1 MRRPPRQLI
10 AAVAV
15 ACVLVIS
22 GVATG
27 QPAGLVG
34 FQSLPEDQ
42 DPQPIPPPDFEST
55 ERLVL
60 AEADAVLRNGTVRP
74 DPTASTSHSF
84 AALEAA
90 YRGHAVR
97 AEMQRANGS
106 QEELAIVSDELDRL
120 RAQIARLLDRERRLR
135 VDMAR
140 GEMSGDEFLR
150 ELGYLQL
157 RAERI
162 DAELESLAA
171 AIRSVTAPVTQN
183 DAQRLR
189 GEVSQAQLEVRTMQG
204 PITDRVARS
213 MLTERDP
220 VDSVSMRVAGS
231 GYVLATID
239 GGLFVRESLAAD
251 NRERGAGTGYSDI
264 DEARER
270 TASLYPWTVAEAVE
284 SEDIPRGE
292 IYASTINHPHGT
304 TGIFIDSATE
314 LPFRDSH
321 ELDLFSLPTREAAT
335 EVRGELSIV
344 VERTYPGG
352 PTQVVVEENGEAV
365 ADASI
370 RVGGRDVGSTGSDGA
385 TWFVAP
391 SDAFE
396 VTVVTQDGA
405 ITLPVRMG
413 E

>member
-1 MRRPPRQLI
+1 MRRPPRQVI
-10 AAVAV
+10 AAVTV
-15 ACVLVIS
+15 ACVLVLS
-22 GVATG
+22 GVATA
-27 QPAGLVG
+27 QPAGVVG
-34 FQSLPEDQ
+34 FESLPEDE

-60 AEADAVLRNGTVRP
+60 AETDAVLRNGSVRP
-74 DPTASTSHSF
+74 DPTAATGNSF
-84 AALEAA
+84 AELAVS
-90 YRGHAVR
+90 YRGHAVG
-97 AEMQRANGS
+97 ADMQRANGS
-106 QEELAIVSDELDRL
+106 QEELAVVSEELDRL
-120 RAQIARLLDRERRLR
+120 RGEITQQLDRERQLR

-140 GEMSGDEFLR
+140 GEMTGDEFLR

-204 PITDRVARS
+204 PITERVAGS
-213 MLTERDP
+213 MLTERAP
-220 VDSVSMRVAGS
+220 PESVSMRVAGS
-231 GYVLATID
+231 GYVLSTID
-239 GGLFVRESLAAD
+239 EGLFVRQSLAAD

-264 DEARER
+264 DEARAR

-335 EVRGELSIV
+335 EIRGDLSIV

-352 PTQVVVEENGEAV
+352 PTQLVIEAGGQPV
-365 ADASI
+365 ADASV

-385 TWFVAP
+385 SWFVAP
-391 SDAFE
+391 SEAFE

-405 ITLPVRMG
+405 ISLPVTMD